1 MDIYFIRVQM
11 EGKMIN
17 KQNLWFVTLFS
28 LILVLGIYY
37 VSMGDE
43 TLSVLAGNNDVSE
56 VLEVKESDV
65 IVALQV
71 EDDENTLKQMNE
83 YQNILLDEAATIE
96 EKNDAYNAL
105 QALSD
110 SQSECEKIEKLISD
124 EFKYDNFVKIEGDTI
139 SIIIA
144 NEEHNKELANKIIRA
159 VQELYD
165 TQKYI
170 TVKFE

>member
-1 MDIYFIRVQM
+1 
-11 EGKMIN
+11 MIN
-17 KQNLWFVTLFS
+17 KQNLWFITLFS

-43 TLSVLAGNNDVSE
+43 TISVLAGDNDVSE
-56 VLEVKESDV
+56 VVEVSESDV

-71 EDDENTLKQMNE
+71 EDDESVLKQMTE
-83 YQNILLDEAATIE
+83 YQNILLDAEATIE

-105 QALSD
+105 QALSN
-110 SQSECEKIEKLISD
+110 SQSECEKIEKLITD
-124 EFKYDNFVKIEGDTI
+124 EYKYDNFVKIEGDTI
-139 SIIIA
+139 SIVIA
-144 NEEHNKELANKIIRA
+144 SNKHDKELANKIIRS
-159 VQELYD
+159 VQSLYN

>member
-1 MDIYFIRVQM
+1 
-11 EGKMIN
+11 MIN

-37 VSMGDE
+37 VTMGDE
-43 TLSVLAGNNDVSE
+43 TLSVLAGESNVSAP
-56 VLEVKESDV
+56 VEVKESDI

-71 EDDENTLKQMNE
+71 ESDETVLKEMSN
-83 YQNILLDEAATIE
+83 YQNILLDDTATIE

-105 QALSD
+105 QALSN
-110 SQSECEKIEKLISD
+110 SKSECEKIKKLITD
-124 EFKYDNFVKIEGDTI
+124 EYKFDNFVKMDGDTI

-144 NEEHNKELANKIIRA
+144 SNKHNKETANKIIRS
-159 VQELYD
+159 VQSLYQ

>member
-1 MDIYFIRVQM
+1 MV
-11 EGKMIN
+11 N

-37 VSMGDE
+37 VSMSDE
-43 TLSVLAGNNDVSE
+43 SLTALNAENDVSE
-56 VLEVKESDV
+56 VIKVEESDV

-71 EDDENTLKQMNE
+71 ADDESVLEQMNE
-83 YQNILLDEAATIE
+83 YQNILLDEAATLE
-96 EKNDAYNAL
+96 EKNDAYEGL
-105 QALSD
+105 QALNSK
-110 SQSECEKIEKLISD
+110 QSECQKIEKLITD
-124 EFKYDNFVKIEGDTI
+124 EFKYDNFVKIDGDTI
-139 SIIIA
+139 NIIIA
-144 NEEHNKELANKIIRA
+144 SSDHNKEIANKIIRA

>member
-1 MDIYFIRVQM
+1 
-11 EGKMIN
+11 MIN

-37 VSMGDE
+37 VTMGDE
-43 TLSVLAGNNDVSE
+43 TLSVLAGNNDVTD
-56 VLEVKESDV
+56 VVEVKASDV

-71 EDDENTLKQMNE
+71 ERDEAVLKEMNE
-83 YQNILLDEAATIE
+83 YQNILLDNSATIE

-105 QALSD
+105 QALNNSK
-110 SQSECEKIEKLISD
+110 SECEKIKKLITD
-124 EFKYDNFVKIEGDTI
+124 NFKLDNFVKIDGDTI

-144 NEEHNKELANKIIRA
+144 SKDHDKKIANNIIRK
-159 VQELYD
+159 VQEQYD

>member
-1 MDIYFIRVQM
+1 
-11 EGKMIN
+11 MIN
-17 KQNLWFVTLFS
+17 KQNLWFITLFS

-43 TLSVLAGNNDVSE
+43 TISVLAGNNDVSE
-56 VLEVKESDV
+56 VVEVSESDV

-71 EDDENTLKQMNE
+71 EDDEEVLEQMNE
-83 YQNILLDEAATIE
+83 YQNILLDAEATIE

-105 QALSD
+105 QALSN
-110 SQSECEKIEKLISD
+110 SQSECEKIEKLITD
-124 EFKYDNFVKIEGDTI
+124 EYKYDNFVKIEGDTI
-139 SIIIA
+139 SIVIA
-144 NEEHNKELANKIIRA
+144 SSEHNKEIANKIIRS
-159 VQELYD
+159 VQSLYD

>member
-1 MDIYFIRVQM
+1 
-11 EGKMIN
+11 MIN

-37 VSMGDE
+37 ITMGDE
-43 TLSVLAGNNDVSE
+43 TLSVLEGTNEVSE
-56 VLEVKESDV
+56 SVEVTESDV

-71 EDDENTLKQMNE
+71 EQDEQVLAEMNE
-83 YQNILLDEAATIE
+83 YQNILLDDTATIE

-110 SQSECEKIEKLISD
+110 TKSECEKISKVITDKFQL
-124 EFKYDNFVKIEGDTI
+124 DNFVKIDGDTI
-139 SIIIA
+139 SITIA
-144 NEEHNKELANKIIRA
+144 SSKHNTELANNIIRS

-170 TVKFE
+170 TVKFK